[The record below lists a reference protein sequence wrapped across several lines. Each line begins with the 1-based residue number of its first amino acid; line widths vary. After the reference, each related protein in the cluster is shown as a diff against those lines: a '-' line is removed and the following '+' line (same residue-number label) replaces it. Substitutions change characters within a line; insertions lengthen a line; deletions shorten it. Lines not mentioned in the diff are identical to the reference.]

1 MLRAERTFM
10 EQHHAFFGATLRSLL
25 IEKGVT
31 TPMGNPDWA
40 GFSQLLDG
48 VHYETLRKAVTGD
61 RAPAKKLIEA
71 VSDALVVPPETFVE
85 YRMMEVQRHFDPK
98 EVGAETALANLARW
112 LELGKPGRTSDSS

>member
-1 MLRAERTFM
+1 M
-10 EQHHAFFGATLRSLL
+10 EPHHALFGATLRGLL

-61 RAPAKKLIEA
+61 RQPAKKLIEA
-71 VSDALVVPPETFVE
+71 VSDALDVTPETFIE
-85 YRMMEVQRHFDPK
+85 YRMMEAQRHFDPK
-98 EVGAETALANLARW
+98 QVGVETALANLARW
-112 LELGKPGRTSDSS
+112 VELSKSG